1 MKRGAVATIVVGW
14 ALEIVS
20 DLGMASIEAEDCD
33 GVGIGWHGS
42 NVCSA
47 CRLLPP
53 SEFGR
58 VLAEG
63 SRGGCSGSDGTGS
76 SMKSPGGRVEYVG
89 TLEMFGKGGN
99 EGALES
105 FDGTFG
111 TEGSIDGWL

>member
-1 MKRGAVATIVVGW
+1 VGGTAGRVAERCGFGRRTPSEIDGWVSRMKRGAVATIVVGW

-58 VLAEG
+58 VLQ
-63 SRGGCSGSDGTGS
+63 
-76 SMKSPGGRVEYVG
+76 K
-89 TLEMFGKGGN
+89 
-99 EGALES
+99 ALEE
-105 FDGTFG
+105 DVLALMARGH
-111 TEGSIDGWL
+111 L